1 MPYLHATR
9 DLKVKVNFPWKCD
22 GIFRKVTE
30 FIFRLTPQNLKKSLV
45 FSPRLFLSVSQF
57 DVNFPLFAMHAT
69 TTKCKTI
76 ALMPVFRSKYSVLIG
91 LFNWD
96 QLKLMT

>member
-1 MPYLHATR
+1 MLHVTCR
-9 DLKVKVNFPWKCD
+9 LKYIFRGNVF
-22 GIFRKVTE
+22 GIFLEVTE
-30 FIFRLTPQNLKKSLV
+30 FIFRLKPQNLKKSLA

-76 ALMPVFRSKYSVLIG
+76 ALMPIFRSKYSVLIG